1 VLRRKYINKMAV
13 LLLDLAYIT
22 VKSVSYLGYYTF
34 QGLSTGISSG
44 YEYFNKNSRE
54 KKTNLMIKD
63 SIESDIMEDVNEGD
77 NDGFVVINDKSEYF
91 VRQNR
96 TKFELK
102 QLKDSLLKLK
112 EKLD

>member
-1 VLRRKYINKMAV
+1 MAV

-63 SIESDIMEDVNEGD
+63 SIESDIMEDVVDVENENDND

-102 QLKDSLLKLK
+102 QLKESLLKLK